1 MKLLTLN
8 DFELKDKTVFLRV
21 DMNYQI
27 DPETMKISGT
37 KLIEDT
43 IETIKELD
51 QTKLVIAS
59 TKYNDK

>member
-1 MKLLTLN
+1 VKLLTLN

-37 KLIEDT
+37 KLIEDA
-43 IETIKELD
+43 IETIKKLD

>member
-1 MKLLTLN
+1 VKLLTLN

>member
-1 MKLLTLN
+1 
-8 DFELKDKTVFLRV
+8 
-21 DMNYQI
+21 MNYQI

-37 KLIEDT
+37 KLIEDA
-43 IETIKELD
+43 IETIKELY

>member
-37 KLIEDT
+37 KLIEDA
-43 IETIKELD
+43 IETIKKLD

>member
-1 MKLLTLN
+1 MLN

-21 DMNYQI
+21 DMNYPI

-37 KLIEDT
+37 KLIEDA
-43 IETIKELD
+43 IETIKKLD